1 MKIAISLILLVT
13 FICAGCTESCLNE
26 PSNTKNEIKPL
37 EIGNVWNRNISVFT
51 RDSILIREYI
61 LTERIVRDTIVSNER
76 WFLTNFEGHLPGP
89 WCVNRSNGYWLKPR
103 VNDTLSFYT
112 PPYLKYKYPC
122 IVGDVFEGSIG
133 LDWEV
138 ISVDTTVEVQSGT
151 FKCILYRSKT
161 YYNIQS
167 SYAEH
172 FVALNFGQVL
182 EKSYN
187 RLTNGDAYLFYNKE
201 LISFELTN

>member
-1 MKIAISLILLVT
+1 MKIAISLFLLVA
-13 FICAGCTESCLNE
+13 FICAGCTESCVNE

-37 EIGNVWNRNISVFT
+37 EIGNVWNHNITVFT

-61 LTERIVRDTIVSNER
+61 LTERIVKDTIVSNER
-76 WFLTNFEGHLPGP
+76 WFLSNFEGHLPGP
-89 WCVNRSNGYWLKPR
+89 WSVNRDTGYWLKPR

-122 IVGDVFEGSIG
+122 IVGDVFEDGVGS
-133 LDWEV
+133 DWEV

-151 FKCILYRSKT
+151 FKCILYRTKT

-167 SYAEH
+167 GYAED
-172 FVALNFGQVL
+172 FVALNFGQVWG
-182 EKSYN
+182 KFYN
-187 RLTNGDAYLFYNKE
+187 RLANGDAYLFSNRE
-201 LISFELTN
+201 LISFELAN

>member
-1 MKIAISLILLVT
+1 MKNTISLFILVA
-13 FICAGCTESCLNE
+13 FICAGCTESFLNE

-37 EIGNVWNRNISVFT
+37 EIGNVWNYKISVFT

-76 WFLTNFEGHLPGP
+76 WFLTNFEGYKPGP
-89 WCVNRSNGYWLKPR
+89 WSVNRDTGYWLKPR

-122 IVGDVFEGSIG
+122 IVGDVFEAGVN

-138 ISVDTTVEVQSGT
+138 INVDTTVEVESGT
-151 FKCILYRSKT
+151 FRCILYRTKT
-161 YYNIQS
+161 FYNIQS
-167 SYAEH
+167 SYAED

-182 EKSYN
+182 GKSYN
-187 RLTNGDAYLFYNKE
+187 RLANGDAYLFYHKE